1 MLTLKLTLTLTL
13 NNALLYIMLTYALTK
28 TLTRKMH
35 TLIFLILIISKT
47 NIFMLNA
54 VHFLT
59 WGYPRST
66 KYKEDEYTLHA
77 DGTPCQIPGKS
88 IQNRLLYTLNREKSR
103 LNLLNNAKQIHFFG
117 IKKYWQF
124 KRTFL

>member
-1 MLTLKLTLTLTL
+1 
-13 NNALLYIMLTYALTK
+13 MLTYALTK

-66 KYKEDEYTLHA
+66 KYKGDEYTLHA
-77 DGTPCQIPGKS
+77 SQTVLHVKYSQIPGKS
-88 IQNRLLYTLNREKSR
+88 IQNRLLYTLNREKSW